1 MYRGSEASWWIYL
14 ASRYLAAVRSRMAFL
29 SGGGGPALDP
39 PDFDHSFG
47 GLIVWWFQV
56 FLLLNLGFDAKFLS

>member
-1 MYRGSEASWWIYL
+1 MDLSCISIFGG
-14 ASRYLAAVRSRMAFL
+14 AFL